1 MRAYIIRR
9 LLLLIPT
16 LFVVTLLVFFS
27 IRFIPG
33 SVIDLMVAEMSEQSG
48 TGQEINVEYIR
59 GIMGLDKPVYEQYAI
74 WLGVW
79 QDDEGHF
86 SGAFQGD
93 FGDSLWKGTSVSE
106 EIFSRYPVS
115 IELGL
120 MSAIIGLLIALP
132 VGVFS
137 AIRQDTALDYAGR
150 TFAILGLSIPNF
162 WIATM
167 VMVYPS
173 IWWSWTPS
181 IEYIPLLEN
190 PAGNLFQFAIPAII
204 LGTSMSAGIMRMT
217 RTMMLEVMRQDF
229 IRTAWAKGLP
239 ERVIVMRH
247 AVKNAMIP
255 IITIIGPMILLLIG
269 GSVIMEQIFCLPGLG
284 RLFIDA
290 LNSRDY
296 PIISAMNTITATAVL
311 IVILLVDLT
320 YAYLDPRIVYK

>member
-1 MRAYIIRR
+1 
-9 LLLLIPT
+9 
-16 LFVVTLLVFFS
+16 
-27 IRFIPG
+27 
-33 SVIDLMVAEMSEQSG
+33 
-48 TGQEINVEYIR
+48 
-59 GIMGLDKPVYEQYAI
+59 
-74 WLGVW
+74 
-79 QDDEGHF
+79 
-86 SGAFQGD
+86 
-93 FGDSLWKGTSVSE
+93 
-106 EIFSRYPVS
+106 
-115 IELGL
+115 
-120 MSAIIGLLIALP
+120 LLIALP

-173 IWWSWTPS
+173 IWWGWTPS
-181 IEYIPLLEN
+181 IEYIPFMEN
-190 PAGNLFQFAIPAII
+190 PAGNLFQFLIPAII

-229 IRTAWAKGLP
+229 IRTAWSKGLP

-255 IITIIGPMILLLIG
+255 IITIVGPMILLLIG

-284 RLFIDA
+284 RLFLDA

-296 PIISAMNTITATAVL
+296 PMISAMNTITATAVL
-311 IVILLVDLT
+311 FVILLVDLT
-320 YAYLDPRIVYK
+320 YAYLDPRIAYK